1 MKILILGGTGFTG
14 SHIVRQLAA
23 EGHQVWMYHRGETG
37 FPGESAGGVGL
48 PAGVK
53 HIYAELSSLA
63 TYREVL
69 RYLAFDVVIHMRA
82 MSGMDARSAIDV
94 FSGHTGRMV
103 VASSQDVY
111 AAFGGLLKKEQV
123 APSSAVIRE
132 DSPVRTST
140 YMYGGFYEKLDVE
153 RAFEEASAGMPVTIL
168 RMCATYGAGDPRQRF
183 FAHVKRMEDGRRA
196 ILFEPAAGSFRW
208 THGYVENVARAY
220 VLAATKA
227 EAANR
232 IYNVGEVKTPTQAER
247 VHAIGRAAGWRG
259 QVIVVPREEAP
270 GHLLR
275 DVDFRHDVV
284 MDSTAIRRELGYEEI
299 VSYEE
304 GLKRTVEWQRTVCP
318 VDADLRQFDYAGED
332 RVLEGLGMEV
342 DGYGKQGR
350 TTTT

>member
-1 MKILILGGTGFTG
+1 MKILILGGTLFVGPE
-14 SHIVRQLAA
+14 IVRQLAA
-23 EGHQVWMYHRGETG
+23 EGHRVWMYHRGETP
-37 FPGESAGGVGL
+37 FPGEGEGGTGL
-48 PAGVK
+48 PPGVK

-69 RYLAFDVVIHMRA
+69 RYLAFDAVIHMRA

-111 AAFGGLLKKEQV
+111 AAFGGLLRKEDV
-123 APSSAVIRE
+123 EPSSGVIRE
-132 DSPVRTST
+132 DSAVRKNR
-140 YMYGGFYEKLDVE
+140 YVYGGFYEKLDVE
-153 RAFEEASAGMPVTIL
+153 GAFEEASAAMPVTIL
-168 RMCATYGAGDPRQRF
+168 RMCATYGPGDPRQRF

-196 ILFEPAAGSFRW
+196 ILFEPAAGTFRW
-208 THGYVENVARAY
+208 THGYVENVARAF

-259 QVIVVPREEAP
+259 QVVVVPEEQAP
-270 GHLLR
+270 EHLKR
-275 DVDFRHDVV
+275 NVDFRHDVV
-284 MDSTAIRRELGYEEI
+284 VDSSAIRRELGYEEI

-304 GLKRTVEWQRTVCP
+304 GLKRTVAWQRTVCP
-318 VDADLRQFDYAGED
+318 VEGDLRQFDYAAED
-332 RVLEGLGMEV
+332 RVLAGLGMEV
-342 DGYGKQGR
+342 DGHGK
-350 TTTT
+350 